1 MPNFQFGNVSSQL
14 RCQATRPP
22 GRLCDAERRC
32 AVSFPAWYVVQVSP
46 GQEDKTCAL
55 VELAARDRLKDGR
68 PVLEECFTPRYQVE
82 RKYHGAWR
90 MLQPNLFPGYV
101 IAVTRHVVT
110 LNECLRAVPSFT
122 RILGSEAA
130 FVPLDP
136 TEKSFI
142 DTFTTCKHRVIE
154 LSRAVVAQE
163 GDRVVVTEGPLVG
176 REGWITKINR
186 RKSTARI
193 ETSMFGR
200 TLNVE
205 VGLAVLNKA
214 PGEKPAG

>member
-1 MPNFQFGNVSSQL
+1 M
-14 RCQATRPP
+14 
-22 GRLCDAERRC
+22 
-32 AVSFPAWYVVQVSP
+32 SFPAWYVVQVSP

-55 VELAARDRLKDGR
+55 VELAARNRLKDGR

-110 LNECLRAVPSFT
+110 LNERLRAVPSFT
-122 RILGSEAA
+122 RILGSETS
-130 FVPLDP
+130 FVPLDS
-136 TEKSFI
+136 TETAFI
-142 DTFTTCKHRVIE
+142 NAFTTEKHRVIR
-154 LSRAVVAQE
+154 LSRAVSVSE
-163 GDRVVVTEGPLVG
+163 GDRVVVTEDPLVG

-193 ETSMFGR
+193 ETNMFGR
-200 TLNVE
+200 TLSVE
-205 VGLAVLNKA
+205 VGLAVVSGKM
-214 PGEKPAG
+214 AGGGAAADGVAVQL